1 MENPTYARA
10 TEAYTRAEEAAR
22 RRRDDAIAKAEAD
35 YRQAVGSADLA
46 LQRARNRSEIP
57 VLAPL
62 RAMLEKHVAHV
73 FGKEPGP
80 FQLNTAIILDNAE
93 PEYWV
98 IQEKGTPVNHVNLR
112 DALHNLAD
120 LVADETANPMLPIAG
135 TGMALASDH
144 AGHTEYR
151 HYQADIYHELPDCQ
165 GQPFVIHAI
174 RISGTVSAKRTY
186 LRVAIYAFPREVPA
200 TLAEHAF
207 VR

>member
-1 MENPTYARA
+1 MENPTYVIAA
-10 TEAYTRAEEAAR
+10 EGYTRAEEAAR
-22 RRRDDAIAKAEAD
+22 RCRDEAIAKAESE
-35 YRQAVGSADLA
+35 YRKAVASADLS
-46 LQRARNRSEIP
+46 LQRARVRSEVP
-57 VLAPL
+57 LLGPL
-62 RAMLEKHVAHV
+62 RAMLEKHVAHL

-80 FQLNTAIILDNAE
+80 FQLNTAIVLDNAE

-98 IQEKGTPVNHVNLR
+98 IQGKGTPVNHENLR

-120 LVADETANPMLPIAG
+120 LVADDTANPMLPIAG

-144 AGHTEYR
+144 AGDTEYR
-151 HYQADIYHELPDCQ
+151 HYQADIYHDLPDCHA
-165 GQPFVIHAI
+165 QPFVIHAI

-200 TLAEHAF
+200 TLAEHTF